1 MEHLRTVAMKPQY
14 QPLQCRVTHEYVL
27 GVLLPEVR
35 AVAMGDLHLDTECPP
50 VIPFMGPFLSTLDI
64 LTCGCQTT
72 CIP

>member
-1 MEHLRTVAMKPQY
+1 MEHLQTMAMKPQY

-35 AVAMGDLHLDTECPP
+35 AVAMGDLHFDTGCPP
-50 VIPFMGPFLSTLDI
+50 KIPFMGLT